1 MLVEDGCCAWAHIL
15 DEWKVERQA
24 GLWAETGGEVLG
36 LGGEVVADAAD
47 GVALLIVQGEEFESV
62 AEALAVADDGADFD
76 GIRSEGQR
84 NFESDDFAG
93 FEAAGESGADAVLAH
108 FGGASPT
115 GAEFSGL
122 KHFDLQADVNDET
135 REAAREAGS
144 CRYAPVP
151 ARCVLGS

>member
-24 GLWAETGGEVLG
+24 GLWADCSARNSG

-47 GVALLIVQGEEFESV
+47 GVALVIVESEEFESV
-62 AEALAVADDGADFD
+62 AEALAVTHDGPDFD

-84 NFESDDFAG
+84 NLERDNFARL
-93 FEAAGESGADAVLAH
+93 EAAGESGADAILAH

-115 GAEFSGL
+115 VAEF
-122 KHFDLQADVNDET
+122 
-135 REAAREAGS
+135 AG
-144 CRYAPVP
+144 
-151 ARCVLGS
+151 